1 MFSQMNQFLG
11 GIEWGTS
18 IWFKF
23 GIWNKWWLLQIF
35 VWILLIS
42 SDWGPLCPMIF
53 PILLVVN
60 KKLVKI
66 ARFNLQ
72 VSQNH
77 LLPLPRPQFQPIK
90 FAMCPLILQ
99 KCLAQQASF
108 FLPTQT
114 FSPTF
119 SHSFPNFWY
128 GYGSIPIDTFLVGWT
143 SIYQLFW
150 GSLGTRVLTHP
161 HMSTYLNIPLLVP
174 RGSAVGCWTSSSVR
188 STRTP
193 RWCCWRR
200 WATTS
205 QS

>member
-1 MFSQMNQFLG
+1 MSGMGAILRWMTGWEILFTEKHRKGWFSNSLLNSWIIRSIIIYFSHLLISIPSWELCFPKWTNFLG

-90 FAMCPLILQ
+90 FAMCPLILLQPQ

-114 FSPTF
+114 FFPTF
-119 SHSFPNFWY
+119 SHSSP
-128 GYGSIPIDTFLVGWT
+128 TFDMGMG
-143 SIYQLFW
+143 Q
-150 GSLGTRVLTHP
+150 
-161 HMSTYLNIPLLVP
+161 YL
-174 RGSAVGCWTSSSVR
+174 
-188 STRTP
+188 
-193 RWCCWRR
+193 
-200 WATTS
+200 
-205 QS
+205 

>member
-114 FSPTF
+114 FSNFLPF
-119 SHSFPNFWY
+119 FPQLLICQHISTSPV
-128 GYGSIPIDTFLVGWT
+128 GSPWFRPRLLDVVFGAVHEDPPVVLLAALGDDFTELEE
-143 SIYQLFW
+143 QLPW
-150 GSLGTRVLTHP
+150 P
-161 HMSTYLNIPLLVP
+161 KKPW
-174 RGSAVGCWTSSSVR
+174 AVGK
-188 STRTP
+188 
-193 RWCCWRR
+193 RWVVW
-200 WATTS
+200 WFYNV
-205 QS
+205 